1 MESDLPV
8 SELTA
13 ARTSAGP
20 LLTDRSPVEARRHW
34 PALDG
39 LRGIAV
45 LAMILYHIDVLQGGY
60 LSLSLFF
67 VLSGFLIT
75 SLLITEWDAHSR
87 VSFRDFYARRVLRLF
102 PALGAVI
109 AASVIA
115 GVILAT
121 AGGPIDRADVHATL
135 DAIPWVVAFAG
146 NWVRAFD
153 SHALLG
159 TLGALGQTW
168 TLAVEEQFYLLW
180 PILFVLVMRRRM
192 RRDRLALM
200 LAFLAVADM
209 IYRAVLAHLGYGP
222 DRLYYATDTNCDG
235 LLVGCAMAFWLA
247 HRPVKPRPAGLAS
260 KATAWLAAAVLAGLY
275 LKGSR
280 SSAPVETSV
289 AVLASGAIVAVVVTG
304 RAPEGMRSLLSARA
318 TVRVGRR
325 SYGLYLWH
333 YLVLAII
340 DALFAP
346 YPDLS
351 LSGPLP
357 GRAVYFAATVA
368 GVGFSY
374 LLAEVSYSRIELPA
388 LRLKRKFQRAH
399 EMEKRATCSIPL
411 REGQRRQYPS
421 PSPVSQLR

>member
-1 MESDLPV
+1 MPVESDLSV
-8 SELTA
+8 SEVTA
-13 ARTSAGP
+13 ARTGPGP

-45 LAMILYHIDVLQGGY
+45 LVMILYHIDVLQGGY

-75 SLLITEWDAHSR
+75 SLLITEWDADSR

-121 AGGPIDRADVHATL
+121 AGGAIDRADVHATL

-180 PILFVLVMRRRM
+180 PILCVLVMRRRI

-235 LLVGCAMAFWLA
+235 LLIGCAMAFWLA
-247 HRPVKPRPAGLAS
+247 HRPVKPRPALTA
-260 KATAWLAAAVLAGLY
+260 KVIAWLAVAVLAGLY

-280 SSAPVETSV
+280 SDAPIETSA

-304 RAPEGMRSLLSARA
+304 RAPDAMRRLLSARA

-340 DALFAP
+340 DAVCAP

-388 LRLKRKFQRAH
+388 LRLKRKFQR
-399 EMEKRATCSIPL
+399 ER
-411 REGQRRQYPS
+411 
-421 PSPVSQLR
+421 